1 MDFLWLGLA
10 FVLFV
15 LSLGL
20 IALCERPRDSS
31 WACSTPSPSWSA
43 SRCWPI
49 CCSRCSARS
58 AS

>member
-31 WACSTPSPSWSA
+31 
-43 SRCWPI
+43 
-49 CCSRCSARS
+49 
-58 AS
+58 